1 MHNLKKIY
9 FIKKTHKKPHKKTK
23 EINNHLWWGNK
34 CATYALIWNPKLG
47 CLFGLVFCYIFM
59 QRKWST
65 EKKMNRYLSYWYP
78 CLNLA
83 NDLQIIIADIKYFLQ
98 GRKRSFYTK
107 PSDHYYA
114 MVGKPLATDK
124 KNLRIESVTNLKK
137 S

>member
-1 MHNLKKIY
+1 MFKFSKSN
-9 FIKKTHKKPHKKTK
+9 
-23 EINNHLWWGNK
+23 
-34 CATYALIWNPKLG
+34 
-47 CLFGLVFCYIFM
+47 
-59 QRKWST
+59 
-65 EKKMNRYLSYWYP
+65 
-78 CLNLA
+78 
-83 NDLQIIIADIKYFLQ
+83 LQIIIADIKYFLQ